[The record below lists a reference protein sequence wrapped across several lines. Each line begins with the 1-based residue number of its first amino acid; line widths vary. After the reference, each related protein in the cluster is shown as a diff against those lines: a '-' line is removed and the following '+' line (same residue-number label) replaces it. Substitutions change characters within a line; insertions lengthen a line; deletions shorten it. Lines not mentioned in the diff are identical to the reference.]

1 MTNVGYGFRNYLS
14 KLTIIWPK
22 LLNDLVFLRSKTQSF
37 PWKNIDSNTH
47 MGCGEGGEGGS
58 GESPESSY
66 PLPESVTEDFT
77 TKIVKRRFHFS

>member
-1 MTNVGYGFRNYLS
+1 MLGYGFRNYLS

-47 MGCGEGGEGGS
+47 MGCGEGGKVEVGKVQNPRTPS
-58 GESPESSY
+58 
-66 PLPESVTEDFT
+66 LNL
-77 TKIVKRRFHFS
+77 